1 MARAQVVVE
10 GQAQPLAAIAA
21 ALERLRDRLDEDTP
35 ASLILAASAD
45 PGQLPARGQPGLSLV
60 IPAGSLLVGLAL
72 AHDSVLLD
80 TPADRVL
87 NRNVRGLLRGLGAQ
101 YFGTEHLVVAGQPAA
116 WVGYDHDEAGRVLL
130 VAVIGVEA
138 PLATEPATSLRGR
151 AWASL
156 RELGERGS
164 IAELCARV
172 IVGYRRLGLEPA

>member
-1 MARAQVVVE
+1 MAQGHVIVE
-10 GQAQPLAAIAA
+10 GSAQPLATIAA
-21 ALERLRDRLDEDTP
+21 ALERVRDRLDPDTP
-35 ASLILAASAD
+35 ASLYLAATAD
-45 PGQLPARGQPGLSLV
+45 PGRLPARGQPGLTLV

-116 WVGYDHDEAGRVLL
+116 WVGYDHDEGGRLL
-130 VAVIGVEA
+130 VIAVIGIEA

-164 IAELCARV
+164 IADLCARV
-172 IVGYRRLGLEPA
+172 IAGYRRLGLEPA